1 MQCLRSL
8 LASQFHV
15 DIWTHVILKIEV
27 SLLLYVRAFNK
38 LFAWDR
44 QVIFVFHVTLVFSAV
59 TIENLDVDAADILIN
74 SCAFQEIQSGLH
86 LELRHDKHLF
96 RSDFK
101 LGWVS
106 RIDDAVTVRVCELG
120 HDYLLNYCDCN
131 QVGQQ

>member
-1 MQCLRSL
+1 M
-8 LASQFHV
+8 
-15 DIWTHVILKIEV
+15 
-27 SLLLYVRAFNK
+27 
-38 LFAWDR
+38 
-44 QVIFVFHVTLVFSAV
+44 IFVFHVTLVFSAV

-106 RIDDAVTVRVCELG
+106 RIDDTVTVRVRELR
-120 HDYLLNYCDCN
+120 HDYLLNYSDCN
-131 QVGQQ
+131 QVG